1 MADSKPI
8 LVLKTGEALPP
19 VKAACGDFEEWI
31 ARGMGRSLSPGEVE
45 IAAVYLGDALPAPDR
60 IAGVVVT
67 GSLSMVSAREP
78 WSERAAAWLA
88 EIVADDG
95 VPVLGLCYG
104 HQLLAHALGG
114 EVGPNPNGREMGTV
128 EVHFAPAP
136 SAASFS
142 ALSPLFESGT
152 FLGHNSHLEAV
163 LRPPR
168 GAQVLARTA
177 LDPHAVLRYG
187 PRQWGTQF
195 HPEFDAEILRCY
207 VEARREI
214 LASEGHDPEAMLAE
228 IAETPDLARVLERFA
243 ALIPPAA
250 GATRVGVDEPA
261 RGRPSAAAGNASP
274 RRGR

>member
-8 LVLKTGEALPP
+8 LVLKTGEALPT
-19 VKAACGDFEEWI
+19 VKAACGDFEDWI
-31 ARGMGRSLSPGEVE
+31 ARGMGRGLARGDVEV
-45 IAAVYLGDALPAPDR
+45 AAVYLGDPLPAPDR

-67 GSLSMVSAREP
+67 GSVSMVSDREP
-78 WSERAAAWLA
+78 WSERSAAWLA
-88 EIVADDG
+88 AIVAADA

-128 EVHFAPAP
+128 EVHFARTSTAKIAQVANG
-136 SAASFS
+136 AA
-142 ALSPLFESGT
+142 LEPLFEPGVY
-152 FLGHNSHLEAV
+152 LGHTSHLEAV

-177 LDPHAVLRYG
+177 LDPRAALRYG

-195 HPEFDAEILRCY
+195 HPEFDAEILRHY

-214 LASEGHDPEAMLAE
+214 LTDEGRDPDAMLAA

-243 ALIPPAA
+243 AL
-250 GATRVGVDEPA
+250 VE
-261 RGRPSAAAGNASP
+261 GR
-274 RRGR
+274 